1 MNKFNFRSRIMTPVM
16 EIVKSELTPEPTK
29 EPVLTAQEK
38 REDEQYKEEQ
48 EITHEADPEKEKY
61 LPAEKF
67 LKKLNKSKRG
77 KKKKRV
83 ESLTTLIKV
92 VDDSTP
98 SESLSKQSD
107 KFSDGDIERLIR
119 LLKKK

>member
-83 ESLTTLIKV
+83 EF

>member
-16 EIVKSELTPEPTK
+16 EIVKSELTADKSNYFCPK
-29 EPVLTAQEK
+29 QEPVLTAQEK

-83 ESLTTLIKV
+83 EFV
-92 VDDSTP
+92 YDSTP
-98 SESLSKQSD
+98 S
-107 KFSDGDIERLIR
+107 
-119 LLKKK
+119 

>member
-16 EIVKSELTPEPTK
+16 EIVKSELTADKSNYFCPK
-29 EPVLTAQEK
+29 QEPVLTAQEK

-83 ESLTTLIKV
+83 EF